1 LGKYSDRLLSNHRCD
16 YRSVPASII
25 WRAKGCATLPRLD
38 GAWNFVPLTLL
49 TIAGVFWLIGHAPK
63 RWSASAPVPPA
74 FEQLPIQELAL
85 ESLDDAKVFV
95 SPNIGAKYLCE
106 MFEGRTSIQASK
118 MASAFIGKWMR
129 CSGNIAEILASEKSA
144 QLTLTMPALKFTDVY
159 MLFDAEWLERLS
171 VLKHG
176 DPVRI
181 IGQIDEIHRT
191 HIQLH
196 HCELV
201 G

>member
-1 LGKYSDRLLSNHRCD
+1 MAVGCVVIVAAIEAYEQALSEA
-16 YRSVPASII
+16 PKAS
-25 WRAKGCATLPRLD
+25 AKLPHVD
-38 GAWNFVPLTLL
+38 GWWHFVPLALL
-49 TIAGVFWLIGHAPK
+49 IIGGVFWVIGQLPKQHRWAP
-63 RWSASAPVPPA
+63 APA
-74 FEQLPIQELAL
+74 FDQPPVQELAL
-85 ESLDDAKVFV
+85 ENLDDTKVFV
-95 SPNIGAKYLCE
+95 SPNINAKYLCE

-118 MASAFIGKWMR
+118 MANAFIGKWMR
-129 CSGNIAEILASEKSA
+129 CSGTIEEILASEISA
-144 QLTLTMPALKFTDVY
+144 QVTLTQPALKFTDVY
-159 MLFDAEWLERLS
+159 MFFDAEWLERLS

-181 IGQIDEIHRT
+181 IGQIEEIHRT